1 MEVIIITGMSGAGK
15 SQAIDCLEDKNYYCV
30 DNMPPAL
37 MENFITLANG
47 KGSNIDKV
55 AFVLDVRGDVFGGF
69 DEALKDLKDHDTPY
83 KIIFLEASDEVILRR
98 YNETRRVYPVT
109 KETATLDD
117 IKKEREDL
125 AHIREKADFIIDT
138 SSMKAAQLKQELLDL
153 LADEYTEETFVINVM
168 SFGYKYGMPINAD
181 MVFDMR
187 FIPNPF
193 YVPSLKRATGNSKKV
208 RNFVMR
214 HLVTQMFIK
223 DLDSLVN
230 NIIPCYMK
238 EGKYNLNIAFGCTGG
253 QHRSVAMANE
263 FAERFELQGKQV
275 TLEHR
280 DIRRK

>member
-125 AHIREKADFIIDT
+125 AHIRQKADFIIDT

-168 SFGYKYGMPINAD
+168 S
-181 MVFDMR
+181 
-187 FIPNPF
+187 
-193 YVPSLKRATGNSKKV
+193 TGNSKKV